1 MHIFLYL
8 AIGFVLLYFVLLLR
22 PTKAIGGRYGKFVGL
37 CFILSALSMLVFIFL
52 YKRSVWLVLI
62 AVPLIYLAQ
71 IILQI
76 ISGAIVRRRI
86 VGKD

>member
-1 MHIFLYL
+1 
-8 AIGFVLLYFVLLLR
+8 
-22 PTKAIGGRYGKFVGL
+22 
-37 CFILSALSMLVFIFL
+37 L